1 MYKYRCISSLGLVY
15 TYVLYIISYLPYK
28 FRKQKTCM
36 QSVCVYIY
44 IFTILGYMYM
54 YIYMPYIHMY
64 TYRHR
69 PVCVHA
75 LKISFV
81 LVQDLI

>member
-1 MYKYRCISSLGLVY
+1 MYS
-15 TYVLYIISYLPYK
+15 ISYHIYRINFEIKKPICK
-28 FRKQKTCM
+28 
-36 QSVCVYIY
+36 VCVYIY